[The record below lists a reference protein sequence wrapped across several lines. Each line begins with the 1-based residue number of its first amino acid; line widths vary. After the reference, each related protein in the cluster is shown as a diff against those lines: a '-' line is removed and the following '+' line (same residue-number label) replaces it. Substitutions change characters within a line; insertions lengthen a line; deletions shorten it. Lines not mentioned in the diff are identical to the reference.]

1 MSDIIDQASE
11 CEEWFRRV
19 ALRDFCN
26 KSTVHGPSL
35 IHCISCG
42 EEIEAERRRIIPGCT
57 QCVACK
63 DREEAMRRHITSAR
77 GYHDE

>member
-11 CEEWFRRV
+11 SEEWYRRV

-26 KSTVHGPSL
+26 KSAVQGPSL
-35 IHCISCG
+35 IYCISCG

-57 QCVACK
+57 QCVICK
-63 DREEAMRRHITSAR
+63 DREESRSRHMASAWR
-77 GYHDE
+77 YHDE